1 MDLSQ
6 PPTHPAPKSEDL
18 VPHLGQVDAYLAE
31 VEDFLADATKYK
43 APSEANRAWK
53 LERIRRLRE
62 YVEDSARAIQAALK
76 RRAAQ
81 QAPQN
86 PAEPAKPSDAPTP
99 AAKPK
104 SLF

>member
-1 MDLSQ
+1 MDLTQ

-53 LERIRRLRE
+53 LERIRRLRG

-81 QAPQN
+81 IPT
-86 PAEPAKPSDAPTP
+86 EPATPPGAATP